1 MLVNHHA
8 YANGSSSGPRP
19 NVVTPTSLT
28 SELWGVPGHLSNT
41 MTKEIAES
49 CVSHNTQKLTAMLFS
64 WSGDAKYA
72 DAYMNTFY
80 NSIMPIQNAQNG
92 TVVYHLPLGSP
103 QTKKILKDD
112 DFRCCKGRLLK
123 HLQH

>member
-1 MLVNHHA
+1 VNGFAQRYLITGEALYRDAAVNFWNMLIDHHA

-28 SELWGVPGHLSNT
+28 SEHWGVPDHLSNT

-49 CVSHNTQKLTAMLFS
+49 CVSHNTQKLTAALFCS
-64 WSGDAKYA
+64 NGDPRYA

-80 NSIMPIQNAQNG
+80 NSTMA
-92 TVVYHLPLGSP
+92 
-103 QTKKILKDD
+103 
-112 DFRCCKGRLLK
+112 
-123 HLQH
+123 